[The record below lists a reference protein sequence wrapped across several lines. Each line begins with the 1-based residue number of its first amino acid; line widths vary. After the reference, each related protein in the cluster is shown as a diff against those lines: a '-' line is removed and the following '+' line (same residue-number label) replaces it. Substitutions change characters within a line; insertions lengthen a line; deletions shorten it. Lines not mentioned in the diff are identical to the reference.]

1 VSVVILLIY
10 CRYVY
15 ITIACTSV
23 HTYMF
28 VYIYAYICLCL
39 CVSTVYVHEFCVH
52 MCVRVLEMLYKLGL
66 CGVPS
71 SELFDLVQIDRLDRC
86 EVWCSRRN

>member
-1 VSVVILLIY
+1 MYILRL
-10 CRYVY
+10 RVPVY
-15 ITIACTSV
+15 TLTCL
-23 HTYMF
+23 
-28 VYIYAYICLCL
+28 YIYAYICLCL

>member
-1 VSVVILLIY
+1 M
-10 CRYVY
+10 Y
-15 ITIACTSV
+15 IFRLRVPLYTLTCL
-23 HTYMF
+23 
-28 VYIYAYICLCL
+28 YICIYVFVFV

-71 SELFDLVQIDRLDRC
+71 SELFDLVQIDRLDR
-86 EVWCSRRN
+86 